1 MGMRHAEF
9 LSSPKRVYGCGQ
21 CHAHLSTEEC
31 IVSRQFNG
39 QHGKAY
45 LFDAVVNVYF
55 GDAED
60 RHMTTGLHTVR
71 DIRCNKCAAVLG
83 WKYVSAGA
91 AQGLCEILKKYLISF
106 ADHDHTHALLP
117 QQDRA
122 FVQTEKYKEGKFILE
137 KNIMVD
143 VR

>member
-1 MGMRHAEF
+1 MGMRHPTF
-9 LSSPKRVYGCGQ
+9 LLSHKRVYGCGT
-21 CHAHLSTEEC
+21 CHSHLSTEEC

-45 LFDAVVNVYF
+45 LFDQVVNVYF

-60 RHMTTGLHTVR
+60 RHMTTGMHTVR
-71 DIRCNKCAAVLG
+71 DIRCRKCAAVLG
-83 WKYVSAGA
+83 WKY
-91 AQGLCEILKKYLISF
+91 
-106 ADHDHTHALLP
+106 
-117 QQDRA
+117 DRA

-143 VR
+143 VQ